1 MKLYEYRVKNDGRK
15 FVVNELEAEEKNKTY
30 RLLERGEGWRSVV
43 KKEEIG
49 CLTDGRWL
57 LMYLVERDDE
67 RYIRA
72 LIELQEKYVVGVQ
85 NKLTAAEITLEN
97 YKNLL
102 KQAAALMK
110 EADEADKKW
119 AKLSN

>member
-1 MKLYEYRVKNDGRK
+1 MKLYEYRVKHYSRK
-15 FVVNELEAEEKNKTY
+15 IIVNELEAEEKNKTY

-49 CLTDGRWL
+49 RLTNDGWL

-67 RYIRA
+67 RYKKA
-72 LIELQEKYVVGVQ
+72 LIEHQEKKVAAVQ
-85 NKLTAAEITLEN
+85 AMLTGEEIKLEN

-102 KQAAALMK
+102 KQEAA
-110 EADEADKKW
+110 E
-119 AKLSN
+119 